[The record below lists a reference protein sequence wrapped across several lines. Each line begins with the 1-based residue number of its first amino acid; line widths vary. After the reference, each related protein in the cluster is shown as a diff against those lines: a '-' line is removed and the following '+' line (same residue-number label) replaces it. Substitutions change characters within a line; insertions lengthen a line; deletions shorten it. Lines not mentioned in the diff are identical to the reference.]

1 VAGCHGV
8 DTGIAAAVVKGGVP
22 EPRWIVGILSVPAEE
37 RFKRRTEEVSNRR
50 ARRFNRLMPMISSVK
65 ARQHFMGK
73 KGLVSGLC
81 IKKNVFLI

>member
-1 VAGCHGV
+1 MAGCHGV

-50 ARRFNRLMPMISSVK
+50 ARRFNRLM
-65 ARQHFMGK
+65 GK